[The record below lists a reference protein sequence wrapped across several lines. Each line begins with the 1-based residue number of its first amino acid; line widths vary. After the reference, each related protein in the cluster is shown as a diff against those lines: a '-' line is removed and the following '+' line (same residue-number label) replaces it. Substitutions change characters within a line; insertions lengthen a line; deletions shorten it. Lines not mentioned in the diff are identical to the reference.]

1 MKAGTRVLRQPLH
14 GGEDVKFHHSETL
27 VAWHLGTPWSSK
39 NKVVSRRVKNNRFE
53 LNLTEAFDLD
63 TTNSAVY
70 NIPQSGWS
78 AQFQRLFFE

>member
-1 MKAGTRVLRQPLH
+1 MTPYLLSHPDTGKQILI
-14 GGEDVKFHHSETL
+14 FHHGETL
-27 VAWHLGTPWSSK
+27 VAWHLGTPLSSK
-39 NKVVSRRVKNNRFE
+39 NKVVSRRVKNNPFE

-78 AQFQRLFFE
+78 AQFQRLFFK